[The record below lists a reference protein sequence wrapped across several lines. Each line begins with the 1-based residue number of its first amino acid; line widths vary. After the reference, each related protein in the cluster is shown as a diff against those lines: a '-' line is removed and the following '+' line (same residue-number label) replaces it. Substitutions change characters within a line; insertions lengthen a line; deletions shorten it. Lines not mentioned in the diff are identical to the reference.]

1 MKISETW
8 LRSHVD
14 PPLDTAGLAAVL
26 TEAGLEVDA
35 TEPLEMAFSGV
46 VVARV
51 TAVAPHPEADRLRLC
66 EVDVGE
72 ARLQVVCG
80 APNVIVGM
88 LAPFAPIGSSL
99 PERATPLTAAQVR
112 GVRSEG
118 MLLSR
123 AELGLGEDHDGL
135 WSLPPGL
142 PVGSDLKQA
151 LMPNDVIIELDLT
164 PNRADCL
171 SIFGVAREV
180 AALTAAPLQP
190 VPVAAPQATTEVP
203 APPAAVQVPEACP
216 VYLAQRLSGLDPA
229 ARTPLWMQ
237 ERLRR
242 SGIRPRYP
250 AVDVTNYVLLELGQ
264 PLHAFDAEH
273 LAGTLTV
280 RFAAADES
288 LTLLDGRCQAL
299 EPDCLVIAD
308 QAGPVAL
315 AGIMGGQRTAVSAST
330 TEVVLE
336 SALFQPSAVAGR
348 ARRFG
353 LHTDASHRFERGV
366 DPAGQAA
373 ALARAA
379 RLLLDI
385 AGGSV
390 STLTE
395 VRSAEPVVAPIVL
408 RPARVR
414 RVLGLPI
421 EAAQIEVILT
431 RLQMQV
437 VRDSAERWQV
447 RPPSYRRDVQREE
460 DLIEEIARVHGYR
473 RLQPVPV
480 REAQRMLPAAE
491 GRHGDHLLRRALAAR
506 GYQEAITYSFV
517 DPALQRLQ
525 LGADAVATAVDL
537 ANPLSRELAQM
548 RVSLWPGLLATIAH
562 NRNRQQ
568 ARVRLFELG
577 RVFHRR
583 DNDIDQPEKLAM
595 AAIGARLPEQ
605 WGVSDDPVDFFD
617 LKGDFEQALPPSLR
631 AELRYQRATRTGLHP
646 GRSAQI
652 RLHGEPIGWIGELH
666 PATVRQLDLDQPPL
680 LLEVDLSP
688 LRRQAVPS
696 ARPPSPFPAVRRD
709 LAVVLPLEVPAASV
723 IELIREQG
731 GEQLDTVVLFD
742 DYRGEGVTPGSRS
755 LGFGLIFQDK
765 SHTLTE
771 QDVTASLGRIVLAIR
786 ETAGGEIRREH
797 DGADEG

>member
-14 PPLDTAGLAAVL
+14 PPLDTAGLTAVL

-35 TEPLEMAFSGV
+35 AEPLEMAFSGV
-46 VVARV
+46 LVARV
-51 TAVAPHPEADRLRLC
+51 MRVAAHPEADRLRLC
-66 EVDVGE
+66 EVDAGG
-72 ARLQVVCG
+72 APLQVVCG
-80 APNVIVGM
+80 APNVVVGM
-88 LAPFAPIGSSL
+88 LAPFAPIGSLL
-99 PERATPLTAAQVR
+99 PERAAPLTAAQVR

-123 AELGLGEDHDGL
+123 AELGLGEDRDGL
-135 WSLPPGL
+135 WELPPGL
-142 PVGSDLKQA
+142 PVGTDLKQA
-151 LMPNDVIIELDLT
+151 LMPDDVVIELDLT

-171 SIFGVAREV
+171 SILGVAREV
-180 AALTAAPLQP
+180 AALTAAPLQSLS
-190 VPVAAPQATTEVP
+190 VAAVEVTPKVP
-203 APPAAVQVPEACP
+203 APPAAVQAPEACP
-216 VYLAQRLSGLDPA
+216 VYLAQRLRGLDPA

-264 PLHAFDAEH
+264 PLHAFDAER
-273 LAGTLTV
+273 LAGGLTV
-280 RFAAADES
+280 RFAAADEP

-308 QAGPVAL
+308 EVGPVAL
-315 AGIMGGQRTAVSAST
+315 AGIMGGERTAVAATT

-336 SALFQPSAVAGR
+336 SALFQPSAVVGR

-379 RLLLDI
+379 QLLLDI
-385 AGGSV
+385 AGGSASPV
-390 STLTE
+390 TE
-395 VRSAEPVVAPIVL
+395 VRGAVPTVAPIAL
-408 RPARVR
+408 RPARVC

-421 EAAQIEVILT
+421 EAAQIDAILA

-437 VRDSAERWQV
+437 ERDSAEVWQV

-473 RLQPVPV
+473 RLQPARV
-480 REAQRMLPAAE
+480 REVQRMVPAAE
-491 GRHGDHLLRRALAAR
+491 GLRGDPVLRRALAAR

-517 DPALQRLQ
+517 DPELQRRQ
-525 LGADAVATAVDL
+525 LGAEAVAAAVDL
-537 ANPLSRELAQM
+537 VNPLSRELAQM

-583 DNDIDQPEKLAM
+583 EGEIDQPEKLAM

-605 WGVSDDPVDFFD
+605 WGASAASVDFFD
-617 LKGDFEQALPPSLR
+617 LKGDFEQALPPSLQ
-631 AELRYQRATRTGLHP
+631 AQLRYESATRAGLHP
-646 GRSAQI
+646 GRSARI
-652 RLHGEPIGWIGELH
+652 LLHGEAIGWLGELH
-666 PATVRQLDLDQPPL
+666 PAIARQLDLGRPPL
-680 LLEVDLSP
+680 LLEVDLPP

-696 ARPPSPFPAVRRD
+696 TQPLSPFPAVRRD
-709 LAVVLPLEVPAASV
+709 LAVVLPLEVPAADV
-723 IELIREQG
+723 VELIREQG
-731 GEQLDTVVLFD
+731 GEQLETVVLFD
-742 DYRGEGVTPGSRS
+742 DYRGDGVTPGSRS
-755 LGFGLIFQDK
+755 LGFGLIFQEK

-771 QDVTASLGRIVLAIR
+771 QDVTAALDRIVLAIR
-786 ETAGGEIRREH
+786 ETTGGEIRREH

>member
-14 PPLDTAGLAAVL
+14 PPLDTAGLTAVL

-35 TEPLEMAFSGV
+35 AEPLELAFSGV
-46 VVARV
+46 VVARILR
-51 TAVAPHPEADRLRLC
+51 VAAHPEADRLRLC
-66 EVDVGE
+66 EVDTGG
-72 ARLQVVCG
+72 APLQVVCG
-80 APNVIVGM
+80 APNVVAGM
-88 LAPFAPIGSSL
+88 LAPFAPVGASL
-99 PERATPLTAAQVR
+99 PGRASPLTAAQVR
-112 GVRSEG
+112 GVDSAG

-135 WSLPPGL
+135 WALPAGL
-142 PVGSDLKQA
+142 PVGADLKQA
-151 LMPNDVIIELDLT
+151 LMPDDVLIELDLT

-171 SIFGVAREV
+171 SILGVAREL

-190 VPVAAPQATTEVP
+190 VTLAEVEVTPAVP
-203 APPAAVQVPEACP
+203 APPAGVQASTACP

-264 PLHAFDAEH
+264 PLHAFDAER
-273 LAGTLTV
+273 LAGGLTV
-280 RFAAADES
+280 RFAAPAET
-288 LTLLDGRCQAL
+288 LTLLDGRHQEL
-299 EPDCLVIAD
+299 ETDCLVIAD
-308 QAGPVAL
+308 EAGPVAL
-315 AGIMGGQRTAVSAST
+315 AGIMGGERTAVTATT

-385 AGGSV
+385 AGGSASPV
-390 STLTE
+390 TE
-395 VRSAEPVVAPIVL
+395 VRGVEPAVAPIAL

-414 RVLGLPI
+414 RVLGLAI
-421 EAAQIEVILT
+421 ETGQIDAILA

-437 VRDSAERWQV
+437 ERDAADVWQV

-460 DLIEEIARVHGYR
+460 DLIEEIARVYGYG
-473 RLQPVPV
+473 RLQPAPM
-480 REAQRMLPAAE
+480 REVQRMLPAAE
-491 GRHGDHLLRRALAAR
+491 GLRGDPVLRRALAAR

-517 DPALQRLQ
+517 DPDWQRCQ
-525 LGADAVATAVDL
+525 LGDDAVAAAVDL

-548 RVSLWPGLLATIAH
+548 RVSLWPGLLATLAH

-577 RVFHRR
+577 RVFHRCAGE
-583 DNDIDQPEKLAM
+583 IEQPEKLAM

-605 WGVSDDPVDFFD
+605 WGASAAPLDFFD

-631 AELRYQRATRTGLHP
+631 AQLHYEPAMRAGLHP
-646 GRSAQI
+646 GRSARI
-652 RLHGEPIGWIGELH
+652 LLHGEAIGWLGELH
-666 PATVRQLDLDQPPL
+666 PATTRQLDLDLPPL
-680 LLEVDLSP
+680 LLEVDLLP

-696 ARPPSPFPAVRRD
+696 AQPLSPFPAVRRD
-709 LAVVLPLEVPAASV
+709 LAVVLPLGVPAARV
-723 IELIREQG
+723 IELIHAQG

-742 DYRGEGVTPGSRS
+742 DYRGEGITPGSRS

-771 QDVTASLGRIVLAIR
+771 QDVTEALDRIVLAIR